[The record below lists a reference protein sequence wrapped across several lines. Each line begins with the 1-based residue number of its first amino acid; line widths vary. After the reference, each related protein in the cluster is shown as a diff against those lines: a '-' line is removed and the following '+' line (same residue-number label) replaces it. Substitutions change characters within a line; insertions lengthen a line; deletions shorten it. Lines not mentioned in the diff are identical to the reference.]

1 MHFSKIG
8 AALVICFPQSEEED
22 EPQKSP
28 LDSKSNKML
37 RKIAKFSIGKLL
49 RRTLGIKIDSI
60 YFFVFNSLSSIS
72 TIFSPSAMDEKIW
85 CDVMPSD
92 KCPR

>member
-8 AALVICFPQSEEED
+8 AALVICFPQSEEKDD

-72 TIFSPSAMDEKIW
+72 TIFSPSAMDEKI
-85 CDVMPSD
+85 
-92 KCPR
+92 